1 MYALDRATKERWVLN
16 AFMGNDTLPSWYAA
30 RIEELTPLYGIT
42 EWVVEAQG
50 YSNWLYHDERVMDY
64 CRQRGIKISPHYTG
78 RNKVDP
84 DFGVASMESL
94 FGSLSPETAG
104 GKLKHNKDNI
114 IHLPDPDSSQGV
126 KALIDQLIIWV
137 PGKSGSKLRQDG
149 PMALWFAET
158 RARLYVSGGDHPLPA
173 FVSNKY
179 LSRRA
184 ASRQYVTGATR

>member
-1 MYALDRATKERWVLN
+1 
-16 AFMGNDTLPSWYAA
+16 
-30 RIEELTPLYGIT
+30 
-42 EWVVEAQG
+42 
-50 YSNWLYHDERVMDY
+50 MDY

-184 ASRQYVTGATR
+184 ASRQFVANAH